1 MTQRTERVELVA
13 EGRTVLGKKVRRLR
27 REGWVP
33 AVLYGHGFEPVP
45 LQLHERDLTHSLQE
59 VRGSQIVTLALKG
72 QEEPEMVLLR
82 EVQRDSIRGNLLH
95 VDFYRVVMTERIRT
109 EVPLV
114 LVGVSPVVEQNLG
127 LVLQGISVVE
137 VECLPGD
144 LVEAIE
150 VDLSELQVVGQAL
163 HVADLAVPAR
173 IDLLSDVSEMIVQ
186 TVALIEEEEEVEV
199 EEDLLAPEDG
209 EVEVITEARDE
220 PESDEADL

>member
-1 MTQRTERVELVA
+1 MSQRTEQIELVA

-33 AVLYGHGFEPVP
+33 GVLYGRGFEPVP
-45 LQLHERDLTHSLQE
+45 LQLHERELARSLQE
-59 VRGSQIVTLALKG
+59 IGGSQLVVLDIKG

-127 LVLQGISVVE
+127 LVLQGITEVE

-150 VDLSELQVVGQAL
+150 VDLSDLQVVGQAL
-163 HVADLAVPAR
+163 HVSDLAVPAR
-173 IDLLSDVSEMIVQ
+173 IDLLSDVSEVIVQ
-186 TVALIEEEEEVEV
+186 AVALAEEEEEEVV
-199 EEDLLAPEDG
+199 EDLLAPEEG

-220 PESDEADL
+220 TESEEAD